1 MSAVDGGKPSA
12 GAKTFVKLKPRTS
25 AKSVLGKAD
34 RAQRARDRLPRSTA
48 AGDDTLRNRI
58 EPMHRAKK
66 DAAEAVGEAA
76 GVCRHNESQRWL
88 DMRVGSP
95 EDCCRDPPVVTQPP
109 TSSATEESE
118 GAPPLT
124 AGLAA
129 HRPTKHPLEHLYKY
143 KYKGDLL
150 QVVNAPGGSGKT
162 LALATLLAEQEEIRS
177 RSATWQLVEG
187 LGSCDP
193 PLSEDRRERAFVVL
207 VYAITGQG
215 ACSLHL
221 PF

>member
-1 MSAVDGGKPSA
+1 
-12 GAKTFVKLKPRTS
+12 
-25 AKSVLGKAD
+25 
-34 RAQRARDRLPRSTA
+34 
-48 AGDDTLRNRI
+48 
-58 EPMHRAKK
+58 MHRAKK

-95 EDCCRDPPVVTQPP
+95 EDCYRDPPVVPQPP

-143 KYKGDLL
+143 LL
-150 QVVNAPGGSGKT
+150 WQKLFRSTPVSDIGERLDG
-162 LALATLLAEQEEIRS
+162 ATN
-177 RSATWQLVEG
+177 
-187 LGSCDP
+187 
-193 PLSEDRRERAFVVL
+193 
-207 VYAITGQG
+207 
-215 ACSLHL
+215 
-221 PF
+221 

>member
-1 MSAVDGGKPSA
+1 
-12 GAKTFVKLKPRTS
+12 
-25 AKSVLGKAD
+25 
-34 RAQRARDRLPRSTA
+34 
-48 AGDDTLRNRI
+48 
-58 EPMHRAKK
+58 MHRAKK

-95 EDCCRDPPVVTQPP
+95 EDCCRDPPVVPQPP

-177 RSATWQLVEG
+177 RSATEPWLSGCQVLSGDLSGCRAAVRH
-187 LGSCDP
+187 CQV
-193 PLSEDRRERAFVVL
+193 PLSDQL
-207 VYAITGQG
+207 SG
-215 ACSLHL
+215 AVSAVGCCRVRV
-221 PF
+221 

>member
-1 MSAVDGGKPSA
+1 MDGRKPSA
-12 GAKTFVKLKPRTS
+12 GARRWCQDIRKIEAKNVRQIRAFGATEGKPLIEP
-25 AKSVLGKAD
+25 SVPAGPPPAQHRRWGRHAAESD
-34 RAQRARDRLPRSTA
+34 RAHA
-48 AGDDTLRNRI
+48 
-58 EPMHRAKK
+58 RAKK

-95 EDCCRDPPVVTQPP
+95 EDCCRDPPVVPQPP

-187 LGSCDP
+187 LGRLDP
-193 PLSEDRRERAFVVL
+193 PA
-207 VYAITGQG
+207 
-215 ACSLHL
+215 
-221 PF
+221 

>member
-1 MSAVDGGKPSA
+1 MP
-12 GAKTFVKLKPRTS
+12 
-25 AKSVLGKAD
+25 
-34 RAQRARDRLPRSTA
+34 A

-95 EDCCRDPPVVTQPP
+95 EDCYRDPPVVSQPP

-150 QVVNAPGGSGKT
+150 QKSSTRPAAPARHFSLGHPPCGAGGDPLSV
-162 LALATLLAEQEEIRS
+162 A
-177 RSATWQLVEG
+177 ATWQLVEG

-193 PLSEDRRERAFVVL
+193 PVSEDRRERRAFVVL

-215 ACSLHL
+215 SRSL
-221 PF
+221 

>member
-1 MSAVDGGKPSA
+1 MN
-12 GAKTFVKLKPRTS
+12 GARDASCRAWSERLDPAQHRRWGRHAAES
-25 AKSVLGKAD
+25 D
-34 RAQRARDRLPRSTA
+34 RAHA
-48 AGDDTLRNRI
+48 
-58 EPMHRAKK
+58 RAKK

-129 HRPTKHPLEHLYKY
+129 HRPTKHPLEHLYKH

-150 QVVNAPGGSGKT
+150 QVVNTPGGSDKT

-193 PLSEDRRERAFVVL
+193 PE
-207 VYAITGQG
+207 
-215 ACSLHL
+215 
-221 PF
+221 

>member
-1 MSAVDGGKPSA
+1 MLSRYLRGKP
-12 GAKTFVKLKPRTS
+12 LIEP
-25 AKSVLGKAD
+25 SVPAAASRAAPPLG
-34 RAQRARDRLPRSTA
+34 T
-48 AGDDTLRNRI
+48 TL
-58 EPMHRAKK
+58 EPMHRAKQ

-95 EDCCRDPPVVTQPP
+95 EDCCRDPPVVPQPP

-177 RSATWQLVEG
+177 RSATWQLVER

-193 PLSEDRRERAFVVL
+193 PLCSE
-207 VYAITGQG
+207 
-215 ACSLHL
+215 
-221 PF
+221 

>member
-1 MSAVDGGKPSA
+1 
-12 GAKTFVKLKPRTS
+12 
-25 AKSVLGKAD
+25 
-34 RAQRARDRLPRSTA
+34 
-48 AGDDTLRNRI
+48 
-58 EPMHRAKK
+58 MHRAKK

-95 EDCCRDPPVVTQPP
+95 EDCCRDPPVVPQPP

-177 RSATWQLVEG
+177 RSATWQLVER
-187 LGSCDP
+187 LA
-193 PLSEDRRERAFVVL
+193 R
-207 VYAITGQG
+207 
-215 ACSLHL
+215 
-221 PF
+221 

>member
-1 MSAVDGGKPSA
+1 VPAAASRAAPPLGTTRCGIGSSPCTGQRRTLQKRLERQPASAVTTSPSA
-12 GAKTFVKLKPRTS
+12 GWTHA
-25 AKSVLGKAD
+25 
-34 RAQRARDRLPRSTA
+34 
-48 AGDDTLRNRI
+48 
-58 EPMHRAKK
+58 
-66 DAAEAVGEAA
+66 
-76 GVCRHNESQRWL
+76 
-88 DMRVGSP
+88 RVGSP
-95 EDCCRDPPVVTQPP
+95 EDCCRDPLVVTQPP

-150 QVVNAPGGSGKT
+150 QVVNTPGGSGKT
-162 LALATLLAEQEEIRS
+162 LALATLTSTLLAEQEEIRS

-193 PLSEDRRERAFVVL
+193 PLCSE
-207 VYAITGQG
+207 
-215 ACSLHL
+215 
-221 PF
+221 

>member
-1 MSAVDGGKPSA
+1 MSDPSLQLVPRHR
-12 GAKTFVKLKPRTS
+12 KIEPRTS
-25 AKSVLGKAD
+25 AKSVLSAQLEGKP
-34 RAQRARDRLPRSTA
+34 L
-48 AGDDTLRNRI
+48 I
-58 EPMHRAKK
+58 EPSVPAAASRAAPPLGTTRCGIGSSPCTGK
-66 DAAEAVGEAA
+66 EGRCRSGWREAA

-95 EDCCRDPPVVTQPP
+95 EDCCRDPPVVPQPP

-143 KYKGDLL
+143 KCKGDLL

-193 PLSEDRRERAFVVL
+193 PE
-207 VYAITGQG
+207 
-215 ACSLHL
+215 
-221 PF
+221 

>member
-1 MSAVDGGKPSA
+1 MHELRDVSRGRGQAISWCQDI
-12 GAKTFVKLKPRTS
+12 RTIEETCVNEERPLRTEQLRE
-25 AKSVLGKAD
+25 AAD
-34 RAQRARDRLPRSTA
+34 RAQRARGRLPRSTA

-129 HRPTKHPLEHLYKY
+129 HRPTKHPLEHLYKH

-150 QVVNAPGGSGKT
+150 QVVNTPGGSGKT

-193 PLSEDRRERAFVVL
+193 PE
-207 VYAITGQG
+207 
-215 ACSLHL
+215 
-221 PF
+221 

>member
-1 MSAVDGGKPSA
+1 MPAAAS
-12 GAKTFVKLKPRTS
+12 
-25 AKSVLGKAD
+25 
-34 RAQRARDRLPRSTA
+34 RAAPL
-48 AGDDTLRNRI
+48 LRNRI
-58 EPMHRAKK
+58 EPMAMHRAKK

-76 GVCRHNESQRWL
+76 GVCRHNESQRWV

-95 EDCCRDPPVVTQPP
+95 EDCCRDPPVVPQPP

-129 HRPTKHPLEHLYKY
+129 HRPTKHPLEHLYKC

-162 LALATLLAEQEEIRS
+162 CHPPCGA
-177 RSATWQLVEG
+177 G
-187 LGSCDP
+187 GD
-193 PLSEDRRERAFVVL
+193 PLSAGNVAVSRETR
-207 VYAITGQG
+207 
-215 ACSLHL
+215 
-221 PF
+221 

>member
-1 MSAVDGGKPSA
+1 
-12 GAKTFVKLKPRTS
+12 
-25 AKSVLGKAD
+25 
-34 RAQRARDRLPRSTA
+34 
-48 AGDDTLRNRI
+48 
-58 EPMHRAKK
+58 MHRAKK

-143 KYKGDLL
+143 KYKGRRLRQYSL
-150 QVVNAPGGSGKT
+150 CI
-162 LALATLLAEQEEIRS
+162 ALATLLAEQEEIRS
-177 RSATWQLVEG
+177 RRRQR
-187 LGSCDP
+187 GS
-193 PLSEDRRERAFVVL
+193 
-207 VYAITGQG
+207 
-215 ACSLHL
+215 
-221 PF
+221 

>member
-1 MSAVDGGKPSA
+1 
-12 GAKTFVKLKPRTS
+12 
-25 AKSVLGKAD
+25 
-34 RAQRARDRLPRSTA
+34 
-48 AGDDTLRNRI
+48 
-58 EPMHRAKK
+58 MHRAKK

-150 QVVNAPGGSGKT
+150 QVVNAPGG
-162 LALATLLAEQEEIRS
+162 A
-177 RSATWQLVEG
+177 
-187 LGSCDP
+187 
-193 PLSEDRRERAFVVL
+193 RRERGSYGLPPSSPIASHSLATVGGECEFPQCVRL
-207 VYAITGQG
+207 LALITRGWSKPLQLSPSHVT
-215 ACSLHL
+215 AV
-221 PF
+221 

>member
-1 MSAVDGGKPSA
+1 MHGQRRTLQKRLERQPASAVTTSPS
-12 GAKTFVKLKPRTS
+12 
-25 AKSVLGKAD
+25 
-34 RAQRARDRLPRSTA
+34 
-48 AGDDTLRNRI
+48 
-58 EPMHRAKK
+58 
-66 DAAEAVGEAA
+66 
-76 GVCRHNESQRWL
+76 WL

-143 KYKGDLL
+143 KCKGDLL
-150 QVVNAPGGSGKT
+150 QVVNTPGGSDKT

-177 RSATWQLVEG
+177 RSATWQLVER
-187 LGSCDP
+187 LGRHMTVGPQKASW
-193 PLSEDRRERAFVVL
+193 
-207 VYAITGQG
+207 
-215 ACSLHL
+215 
-221 PF
+221 

>member
-1 MSAVDGGKPSA
+1 
-12 GAKTFVKLKPRTS
+12 
-25 AKSVLGKAD
+25 
-34 RAQRARDRLPRSTA
+34 
-48 AGDDTLRNRI
+48 
-58 EPMHRAKK
+58 MHRAKK

-143 KYKGDLL
+143 KCKGNLL
-150 QVVNAPGGSGKT
+150 QVVKTRPPAPAR
-162 LALATLLAEQEEIRS
+162 L
-177 RSATWQLVEG
+177 
-187 LGSCDP
+187 
-193 PLSEDRRERAFVVL
+193 
-207 VYAITGQG
+207 
-215 ACSLHL
+215 
-221 PF
+221 